1 MKIGQL
7 IEYNM
12 RNIFREKSCKKY
24 GEETIPRANSRAYL
38 WIHSLNFYATY
49 FYCMSSLELFSI
61 LKLRCRP
68 LAFTSYKA
76 FLKKTKRVLE
86 LVPWFI
92 FWIIFEEKY
101 LYRYVLLPDQLSL
114 SDCFYFVRYWVTCV
128 LQLFVDQVVTSKILK
143 LTLSS

>member
-76 FLKKTKRVLE
+76 FLKKT
-86 LVPWFI
+86 
-92 FWIIFEEKY
+92 
-101 LYRYVLLPDQLSL
+101 
-114 SDCFYFVRYWVTCV
+114 T
-128 LQLFVDQVVTSKILK
+128 
-143 LTLSS
+143 